1 MAASFSL
8 SVVTPEKVF
17 FDGETSQIIVRTT
30 VGDIGILANHT
41 SLVADLPSGPLKVK
55 QEDGSWRIAAIST
68 GLLKVGG
75 NKVSILANAVEWADE
90 IDLNWAKRS
99 EEDAR
104 RRLKEQEDKHQLDLA
119 ELKLK
124 RALNRI
130 SVGSGNK

>member
-17 FDGETSQIIVRTT
+17 FDGETTQIIVRTT
-30 VGDIGILANHT
+30 DGDIGILANHT
-41 SLVADLPSGPLKVK
+41 SLVADLPSGPLKVR

-90 IDLNWAKRS
+90 IDLEWAKRS

-104 RRLKEQEDKHQLDLA
+104 RRLQEKQDKHELDLA
-119 ELKLK
+119 ELKLM

-130 SVGSGNK
+130 SVGSMK